1 VGVRSDV
8 AGGGTT
14 FVPRPARTEPTS
26 APSAAP
32 TRVARKY
39 DRRDPDRPTRR
50 LAPAGH
56 ILLTLVTCLL
66 LWLFVAAPSLEAS
79 AKASDVGARRS
90 VSLAVLGPIARAA
103 SFLGLDRLRT
113 QVDDRLG
120 RTTGANGLAPG
131 DDLVNLGDE
140 PPPTGTPSAGPPPA
154 GTDRFA
160 VHPPTEAN
168 PVRVLTVGD
177 SLGIDLALGMTR
189 LLESRDG
196 FRSTYDARIST
207 GLARSDYFDWV
218 SQVRHDVRQARPD
231 VVVVLFGA
239 NDDQPFWT
247 GTGFLPYGRPGW
259 KPAYRGRV
267 GEIMDLVRDQDI
279 PVVWVG
285 LPPMAN
291 ERDSNAAKFLNT
303 VYASAAAKRRGA
315 TFVDP
320 WDLFLGPKG
329 NYAAYLPDASGQLQL
344 VRAPDGVHLTPAGYD
359 RLARYVFQQ
368 MQPLWSGA

>member
-1 VGVRSDV
+1 
-8 AGGGTT
+8 
-14 FVPRPARTEPTS
+14 
-26 APSAAP
+26 
-32 TRVARKY
+32 
-39 DRRDPDRPTRR
+39 
-50 LAPAGH
+50 
-56 ILLTLVTCLL
+56 
-66 LWLFVAAPSLEAS
+66 
-79 AKASDVGARRS
+79 
-90 VSLAVLGPIARAA
+90 
-103 SFLGLDRLRT
+103 
-113 QVDDRLG
+113 
-120 RTTGANGLAPG
+120 
-131 DDLVNLGDE
+131 
-140 PPPTGTPSAGPPPA
+140 
-154 GTDRFA
+154 

-218 SQVRHDVRQARPD
+218 SQVRQDVRQARPD

-285 LPPMAN
+285 
-291 ERDSNAAKFLNT
+291 
-303 VYASAAAKRRGA
+303 AAADGERARLQRGE
-315 TFVDP
+315 VP
-320 WDLFLGPKG
+320 EHGVRVGGLE
-329 NYAAYLPDASGQLQL
+329 AARG
-344 VRAPDGVHLTPAGYD
+344 
-359 RLARYVFQQ
+359 
-368 MQPLWSGA
+368 